1 MAYTVDAA
9 FDTFYEQ
16 INLSG
21 DHRQTA
27 NARKD
32 DVVAS
37 LKNTFDVLDAFAT
50 GSIPK
55 FTALKGSADL
65 DVMVV
70 LHYSKH
76 IKDKTPSQVLESV
89 QKALSEY
96 RTNVRKNGQAVTLY
110 YKTWPN
116 VDIVPV
122 SRKMTDD
129 DKVDY
134 YSVPNAND
142 GTWIKARPRKFANAI
157 EAKSTECGQN
167 FRRIIKMI
175 KHWNLTHSEFLTG
188 YHIEVLALNVLSG
201 DLDDTPWNVFQ
212 FFNNARPLLQS
223 LLWYELGYAD
233 LYLSAEDRIEVIKRF
248 DTAIAKSRDAWYATY
263 DGRNDDRNAIELWKQ
278 IFGDKFPSYG

>member
-1 MAYTVDAA
+1 MATAVDAA
-9 FDTFYEQ
+9 FNSFYGQ

-21 DHRQTA
+21 DHRETA
-27 NARKD
+27 NTRKD

-70 LHYSKH
+70 LHFGKH
-76 IKDKTPSQVLESV
+76 IKDKTPTQVLESV

-122 SRKMTDD
+122 SRTMTNG
-129 DKVDY
+129 DKVNY
-134 YSVPNAND
+134 YSVPNANK
-142 GTWIKARPRKFANAI
+142 GSWINARPRKFANEI
-157 EAKSTECGQN
+157 EAKATECGQN

-175 KHWNLTHSEFLTG
+175 KHWNLAHSEFLNG
-188 YHIEVLALNVLSG
+188 YHIEVLALNVFSG
-201 DLDDTPWNVFQ
+201 NQPAQ
-212 FFNNARPLLQS
+212 
-223 LLWYELGYAD
+223 G
-233 LYLSAEDRIEVIKRF
+233 
-248 DTAIAKSRDAWYATY
+248 
-263 DGRNDDRNAIELWKQ
+263 
-278 IFGDKFPSYG
+278 